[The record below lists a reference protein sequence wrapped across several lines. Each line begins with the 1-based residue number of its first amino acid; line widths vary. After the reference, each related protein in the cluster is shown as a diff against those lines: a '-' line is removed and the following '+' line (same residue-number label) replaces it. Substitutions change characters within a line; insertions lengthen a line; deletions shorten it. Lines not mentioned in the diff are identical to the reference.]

1 MVREYV
7 YNLMN
12 FHKKKSLQNYRIQI
26 TVFTNFS
33 LSSKV
38 QLEHGGK
45 VNMLCLHKTA
55 VDLQKKFNKAEI
67 TFSVPYLSKIL
78 EIK

>member
-1 MVREYV
+1 
-7 YNLMN
+7 MN

-45 VNMLCLHKTA
+45 VNMLCQHKTA

-78 EIK
+78 ETK